1 MQKWRKWEVAEE
13 SDWLMALKRESVLSP
28 LATQSR
34 PGAQRVEE
42 AALELGLRRSVVY
55 DLLKRYRQRSQTSSL
70 LPGKRGREPKVAVLD
85 RDREQ
90 LLSSCIEE
98 FYLKPERPRLSALIL
113 EIQRRFAEKQ
123 LPAPNYR
130 TVVRRIEALDL
141 RLVTARREGTK
152 KARELLDPV
161 SVSTMQPDHPM
172 DLLQIDHTPVDVI
185 VVDQQKRLPIG
196 RPWLT
201 LAIDVRTRMV
211 AGFHVSLW
219 APSTISLSLV

>member
-1 MQKWRKWEVAEE
+1 
-13 SDWLMALKRESVLSP
+13 MALKRESVLRP
-28 LATQSR
+28 LAAQSR
-34 PGAQRVEE
+34 PGVQRVDE

-70 LPGKRGREPKVAVLD
+70 LPGKRGREPKVVVLGH
-85 RDREQ
+85 DREQ
-90 LLSSCIEE
+90 LLTSCIED
-98 FYLKPERPRLSALIL
+98 FYLKPERPRLSALNL
-113 EIQRRFAEKQ
+113 EIRRRFAEEQ

-152 KARELLDPV
+152 KARELLDPI
-161 SVSTMQPDHPM
+161 SISTMQPKHPM

-185 VVDQQKRLPIG
+185 VVDQQRRLPIG

-201 LAIDVRTRMV
+201 LVIDVRTRMV
-211 AGFHVSLW
+211 AGFHVSL
-219 APSTISLSLV
+219 

>member
-1 MQKWRKWEVAEE
+1 MQKWRKWEAAEE

-42 AALELGLRRSVVY
+42 AALEIGLRRSVVY

-70 LPGKRGREPKVAVLD
+70 LPGKRGREPKVAALD

-130 TVVRRIEALDL
+130 TVV
-141 RLVTARREGTK
+141 
-152 KARELLDPV
+152 
-161 SVSTMQPDHPM
+161 
-172 DLLQIDHTPVDVI
+172 
-185 VVDQQKRLPIG
+185 
-196 RPWLT
+196 
-201 LAIDVRTRMV
+201 
-211 AGFHVSLW
+211 
-219 APSTISLSLV
+219 